1 MGLRVL
7 ARVLAVVL
15 CGAAVFVPLSGSGQD
30 ACATPRLLTPV
41 GAALPRTGFA
51 LVVTDA
57 RQEGLVAALVRGRRR
72 TPLVV
77 APLGPG
83 LFRLSEAVGPGTYR
97 LEGVSASSEVV
108 VSARAARPAPAVV
121 PSVRAARRVASTAMG
136 SGETRSEILVD
147 LGFPVPQGVIIAR
160 AHWNGSDDV
169 AVWTTVAAGQTSFAI
184 PLQPECVPPGW
195 QPPPDGAL
203 SMRVSFVD
211 LLGQPSPLS
220 TAVNVE

>member
-1 MGLRVL
+1 ML
-7 ARVLAVVL
+7 ARTLVVAVCVAALALVLVPVR
-15 CGAAVFVPLSGSGQD
+15 GAGQD

-41 GAALPRTGFA
+41 GTALPRTGFA

-57 RQEGLVAALVRGRRR
+57 REEGLVAALVRGRRR

-83 LFRLSEAVGPGTYR
+83 LFRLSEAVRPGTYR
-97 LEGVSASSEVV
+97 LEGVSAASEVV
-108 VSARAARPAPAVV
+108 VSARAARPAPAVA

-147 LGFPVPQGVIIAR
+147 LGFPVPQGAIVAR

-169 AVWTTVAAGQTSFAI
+169 AVWTSVAAGQTSFAI
-184 PLQPECVPPGW
+184 PLQPPCALPGW
-195 QPPPDGAL
+195 QPPPEGPLA
-203 SMRVSFVD
+203 MRVSFVD

-220 TAVNVE
+220 GSINVE